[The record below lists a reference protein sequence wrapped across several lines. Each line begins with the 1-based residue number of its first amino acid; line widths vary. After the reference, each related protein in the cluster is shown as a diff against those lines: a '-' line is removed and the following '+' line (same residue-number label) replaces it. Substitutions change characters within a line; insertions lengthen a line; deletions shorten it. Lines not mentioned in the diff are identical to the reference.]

1 MSNRQFWS
9 FLDLEFLYNTKFAKM
24 FYKSICEFNDNSKLE
39 YLKFM
44 DYTKFIQFVAIFTK
58 NTKVDNNFSLRDLRL
73 KLLFTMFDHNN
84 NEEVDRIDFRN
95 VVVSFIEMILSCK
108 FDSEGI
114 QDKIRNLNAESTNLA
129 IMEKV
134 LDSYTEEVYNV
145 YSYNGEKLTFEE
157 WQKWLFSINGME
169 KVIDYTSSLK
179 Y

>member
-9 FLDLEFLYNTKFAKM
+9 FLDLEFLYNTKFAKI

-84 NEEVDRIDFRN
+84 NEEVDKIDFRN

-108 FDSEGI
+108 FDSDGI
-114 QDKIRNLNAESTNLA
+114 QEKIRNLNAESTNVG

-134 LDSYTEEVYNV
+134 LDSYTEEVYNI
-145 YSYNGEKLTFEE
+145 YSYNGEKMTFEE